1 MLEMLPVE
9 LDQLYNLK
17 LMVQRG
23 QKSIQH
29 SDLRLIILVRHGFV
43 IEVKQDQNKFKMT
56 SMFLV

>member
-17 LMVQRG
+17 LMLRFG